1 MDYYNNFYD
10 EESKKDLN
18 YDLVQVQGRKRNKKI
33 LSLCGWFLSIIIIVI
48 SIIQVI
54 IFALSQKFFIK
65 FYESD
70 WFNLTLTAIS
80 ILGVGLPLAFLL
92 MKKVPDSKKGEVKK
106 LSLGEF
112 IKYFLVCYAAMFYT
126 NLITLAVNKI
136 ISNFT
141 GSEVV
146 NPLEDVILGSN
157 TLIII
162 LYATILGPIAEEL
175 IFRKLLLDKLRRF
188 GDLPAILLTS
198 IAFGLFHMNLS
209 QALYATA
216 VGAVMAYVT
225 IKTNTI
231 RYSILIHI
239 MVNFIGSGLAPFVLY
254 SGNMKIILITS
265 LVIQAIVAAGTAFF
279 AINIKN
285 IKFSKPA
292 IPMVKKSDYIF
303 NSGTIVFVI
312 LCMIMIVE
320 SVL

>member
-1 MDYYNNFYD
+1 MENYNNFY
-10 EESKKDLN
+10 EESKKYLN
-18 YDLVQVQGRKRNKKI
+18 NDSEKIQDRKRNKKI
-33 LSLCGWFLSIIIIVI
+33 LSLCGWFLSIIFVVI

-54 IFALSQKFFIK
+54 LFVLSKKYFIS

-70 WFNLTLTAIS
+70 WFELTLTAVS
-80 ILGVGLPLAFLL
+80 ILGVGLPLAFIL
-92 MKKVPDSKKGEVKK
+92 MKKIPDSEKGEVKK

-112 IKYFLVCYAAMFYT
+112 VKYFLICYAAMFYT
-126 NLITLAVNKI
+126 NLITLFINNI
-136 ISNFT
+136 ISYFT

-146 NPLEDVILGSN
+146 NPLEEVILGSN
-157 TLIII
+157 TFIII

-225 IKTNTI
+225 VKTNTI

-239 MVNFIGSGLAPFVLY
+239 MVNFIGSGLAPLVLY
-254 SGNMKIILITS
+254 SGDMKIIILIS
-265 LVIQAIVAAGTAFF
+265 LVIQVIVAAGTAFF
-279 AINIKN
+279 IINIKK
-285 IKFSKPA
+285 IKFTKAA
-292 IPMVKKSDYIF
+292 IPLVKKSDYIL
-303 NSGTIVFVI
+303 NSGTIVFII
-312 LCMIMIVE
+312 LCMFMIVE

>member
-225 IKTNTI
+225 VKTNTI

-239 MVNFIGSGLAPFVLY
+239 MVNFIGSGLAPLVLY
-254 SGNMKIILITS
+254 SGDMKIIILIS
-265 LVIQAIVAAGTAFF
+265 LVIQVIVAAGTAFF
-279 AINIKN
+279 IINIKK
-285 IKFSKPA
+285 IKFTKAA
-292 IPMVKKSDYIF
+292 IPLVKKSDYIL
-303 NSGTIVFVI
+303 NSGTIVFII
-312 LCMIMIVE
+312 LCMFMIVE